1 MLSSD
6 GGQAERSGIPAHI
19 AHAAPLVEE
28 EASSAGE
35 VPGHPGVRMDD
46 SGRFVAGGYSFST
59 LGQAW
64 SHAQRRSQPVVTT
77 AVVRSHLKPTQQERS
92 KPRWIAGRE
101 TLVVAGVSFTVDM
114 VYHGSPLRYDPR
126 HDQSRIDPALPID
139 PQGDPL
145 GTTLDYWP
153 SYQGL
158 EPRARAT
165 YLSWLDGGR
174 TDASIPIG
182 YVFIFF
188 YGLEQR
194 LLLDDSRDEAPAI
207 FAETRRLL
215 SLHGGDYSFQAYA
228 AKLLALSPLYE
239 GQDDEPPTARCAE
252 SYDLEMPLDVR
263 VRLGR
268 KLRDGKAFDADDALR
283 WVLCMPDVYL
293 RTPGQRCFE
302 ELRALWSV
310 RFAARHPDGLTIRRP
325 KTTLKHEYRAAS
337 AKFTAS
343 LDVGELP
350 DVSGTLGVLG
360 PLRALLELCIEDLAQ
375 YSRFLGREPDARG
388 TLRADLLL
396 PAELREGSPS
406 LTDCRTRLS
415 AIASGQSMV
424 SAAELAQTLDIRPDE
439 GMDKLPA
446 SIVRQIGAALDIL
459 HHGWEPD
466 RRYGAG
472 SALRA
477 DAPVS
482 LFTSPGG
489 GPVDHERPVYAS
501 ARTMVEIGM
510 LAAASD
516 GEVVNAELEAIE
528 NRLRSISELTH
539 VEVARLMA
547 CGRALAA
554 DPPKVRA
561 ALKRLANVPT
571 AQRTAIASSA
581 IEAVLADGRV
591 QPDEIKFLEA
601 LHAALGLSAA
611 GLYASLHRG
620 TDDAGPV
627 VVSVGEPDRVV
638 PLPAERPSGGVSIDT
653 ARLER
658 IRGETTRVSALLA
671 TIFVEEESEAPPP
684 APLVQPAGV
693 FDGLDG
699 SHSQL
704 LLRLLA
710 GPLKRSEFDAAAT
723 AMRLMPDG
731 AIETINEWGFDHF
744 GEAAIE
750 DEDDVRVSPDI
761 IDQLEPM
768 GAAA

>member
-1 MLSSD
+1 
-6 GGQAERSGIPAHI
+6 
-19 AHAAPLVEE
+19 
-28 EASSAGE
+28 
-35 VPGHPGVRMDD
+35 
-46 SGRFVAGGYSFST
+46 
-59 LGQAW
+59 
-64 SHAQRRSQPVVTT
+64 
-77 AVVRSHLKPTQQERS
+77 
-92 KPRWIAGRE
+92 
-101 TLVVAGVSFTVDM
+101 
-114 VYHGSPLRYDPR
+114 
-126 HDQSRIDPALPID
+126 
-139 PQGDPL
+139 
-145 GTTLDYWP
+145 
-153 SYQGL
+153 
-158 EPRARAT
+158 
-165 YLSWLDGGR
+165 
-174 TDASIPIG
+174 
-182 YVFIFF
+182 
-188 YGLEQR
+188 
-194 LLLDDSRDEAPAI
+194 
-207 FAETRRLL
+207 
-215 SLHGGDYSFQAYA
+215 
-228 AKLLALSPLYE
+228 
-239 GQDDEPPTARCAE
+239 
-252 SYDLEMPLDVR
+252 
-263 VRLGR
+263 
-268 KLRDGKAFDADDALR
+268 
-283 WVLCMPDVYL
+283 
-293 RTPGQRCFE
+293 
-302 ELRALWSV
+302 
-310 RFAARHPDGLTIRRP
+310 
-325 KTTLKHEYRAAS
+325 
-337 AKFTAS
+337 
-343 LDVGELP
+343 
-350 DVSGTLGVLG
+350 
-360 PLRALLELCIEDLAQ
+360 
-375 YSRFLGREPDARG
+375 
-388 TLRADLLL
+388 
-396 PAELREGSPS
+396 
-406 LTDCRTRLS
+406 
-415 AIASGQSMV
+415 
-424 SAAELAQTLDIRPDE
+424 
-439 GMDKLPA
+439 
-446 SIVRQIGAALDIL
+446 
-459 HHGWEPD
+459 
-466 RRYGAG
+466 
-472 SALRA
+472 
-477 DAPVS
+477 
-482 LFTSPGG
+482 
-489 GPVDHERPVYAS
+489 
-501 ARTMVEIGM
+501 MVEIGM

-528 NRLRSISELTH
+528 NRLRSIPELTD

-571 AQRTAIASSA
+571 AQRSAIASSA